1 MRCFEI
7 EGVDERFEV
16 IREEVLK
23 TESSYTTTLK
33 FNPLLTTACIKI
45 HLYL

>member
-23 TESSYTTTLK
+23 TESYPTTLK